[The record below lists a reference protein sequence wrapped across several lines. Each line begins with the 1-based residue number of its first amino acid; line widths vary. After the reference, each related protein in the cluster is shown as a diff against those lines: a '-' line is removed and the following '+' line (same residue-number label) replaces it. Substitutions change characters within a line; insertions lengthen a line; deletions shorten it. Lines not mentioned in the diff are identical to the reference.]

1 MNKYI
6 ELNDDKTPKTNFD
19 TIVIDITK
27 IDNAGILL
35 NSNVVLVDFDG
46 DNENEKRIIEH
57 IQTKYP
63 TLTVKTD
70 RGVHLYYKR
79 PKELKVSAGADKIT
93 VGGFQVDYKTGNK
106 AYGIVKRHGK
116 ERDRNKAIIDFET
129 LTELPFILYPMPRAK
144 NITGLKDGDGRNNA
158 LYAQLRYIN
167 NNPKYRDIR
176 LLEAVAKFINEKI
189 FDTPMG
195 EKEVANIVNSVLKID
210 VDAQE
215 EYQGDSTNV
224 LELSR
229 WVARKFEVKLYKEIL
244 YFRDGIKFSRD
255 ENELRRRVYQKVQL
269 KTTQWKELL
278 SQLEVYAEKITHD
291 DFNVR
296 IRNGIIVD
304 DTVVNMDIG
313 FTPFYL
319 DVKYDENA
327 YDKYVDDFIN
337 FIANGD
343 KEIRNLIEEILGHTI
358 MINNFPHKI
367 FVLSGSGNNGKS
379 TFVEMLTAFTNN
391 LSSHIDITGFEDGTQ
406 VVSLIGKIINI
417 ADDIDPNYLE
427 KTKVL
432 KTMASGNTIT
442 ARAIYSQPVT
452 IKNTATLVFTC
463 NEVPVFKD
471 KTEGIK
477 RRLIIIPFEN
487 KVVNKIYDLD
497 KLLSSE
503 NAKSYILRLALDGVN
518 RILINH
524 MELSK
529 SKKVEDTLREYYIES
544 DSVLGFLEEY
554 EGAIDNTS
562 TIELYNM
569 YDFYCIQNNIK
580 PQSKNKFTRA
590 IKAKRF

>member
-63 TLTVKTD
+63 TLTIKTD

-116 ERDRNKAIIDFET
+116 ERNRNKAIIDFET
-129 LTELPFILYPMPRAK
+129 LMELPFILYPLPKAK

-158 LYAQLRYIN
+158 LYAQLRCIS

-215 EYQGDSTNV
+215 ECQGDSTNV

-379 TFVEMLTAFTNN
+379 TFVEMLTAFANN

-503 NAKSYILRLALDGVN
+503 NAKSYILRLALEGVN
-518 RILINH
+518 RILTNH

-554 EGAIDNTS
+554 EGEIDNTS

-580 PQSKNKFTRA
+580 PQSKNKFTRL
-590 IKAKRF
+590 IKSKRF

>member
-79 PKELKVSAGADKIT
+79 PKELKVSAGTDKIT

-106 AYGIVKRHGK
+106 AYGIVKRHGR

-129 LTELPFILYPMPRAK
+129 LTELPFILYPMPKAK

-158 LYAQLRYIN
+158 LYAQLRCIS

-210 VDAQE
+210 VDVQE

-337 FIANGD
+337 FIVNGD

-379 TFVEMLTAFTNN
+379 TFVEMLTAFANN

-442 ARAIYSQPVT
+442 VRAIYSQPVT

-518 RILINH
+518 RILTNH

-554 EGAIDNTS
+554 EGEIDNTS

>member
-116 ERDRNKAIIDFET
+116 ERNRNKAIIDFET
-129 LTELPFILYPMPRAK
+129 LMELPFILYPMPKAK

-158 LYAQLRYIN
+158 LYAQLRCIN

-379 TFVEMLTAFTNN
+379 TFVEMLTAFANN
-391 LSSHIDITGFEDGTQ
+391 LSSHIDITGLEDGTQ

-518 RILINH
+518 RILTNH

-554 EGAIDNTS
+554 EGEIDNTP

-590 IKAKRF
+590 ILAKRI

>member
-106 AYGIVKRHGK
+106 AYGIVKRHGR

-129 LTELPFILYPMPRAK
+129 LTELPFILYPMPKAK

-158 LYAQLRYIN
+158 LYAQLRCIS

-379 TFVEMLTAFTNN
+379 TFVEMLTAFANN

-432 KTMASGNTIT
+432 KTMAAGNTIT
-442 ARAIYSQPVT
+442 VRAIYSQPVT

-487 KVVNKIYDLD
+487 KVVNTIYDLD

-518 RILINH
+518 RILTNH

-554 EGAIDNTS
+554 EGEIDNTS

-580 PQSKNKFTRA
+580 PQSKNKFTRL
-590 IKAKRF
+590 IKSKRF

>member
-116 ERDRNKAIIDFET
+116 ERDRNKVIIDFET
-129 LTELPFILYPMPRAK
+129 LMELPFILYPMPKAK

-158 LYAQLRYIN
+158 LYAQLRCIN

-215 EYQGDSTNV
+215 EYQGDSTKV

-379 TFVEMLTAFTNN
+379 TFVEMLTAFANN

-518 RILINH
+518 RILTNH

-554 EGAIDNTS
+554 EGEIDNTS

>member
-106 AYGIVKRHGK
+106 AYGIVKRHGR

-129 LTELPFILYPMPRAK
+129 LTELPFILYPMPKAK

-158 LYAQLRYIN
+158 LYAQLRCIS

-343 KEIRNLIEEILGHTI
+343 MEIRNLIEEILGHTI

-379 TFVEMLTAFTNN
+379 TFVEMLTAFANN

-442 ARAIYSQPVT
+442 VRAIYSQPVT

-518 RILINH
+518 RILTNH

-554 EGAIDNTS
+554 EGEIDNTS

-580 PQSKNKFTRA
+580 PQSKNKFTRL
-590 IKAKRF
+590 IKSKRF

>member
-79 PKELKVSAGADKIT
+79 PKDLKVSAGADKIT

-106 AYGIVKRHGK
+106 AYGIVKRHGR

-129 LTELPFILYPMPRAK
+129 LTELPFILYPMPKAK

-158 LYAQLRYIN
+158 LYAQLRCIN

-210 VDAQE
+210 ADAQE
-215 EYQGDSTNV
+215 EYQGDPTNV

-379 TFVEMLTAFTNN
+379 TFVEMLTAFVNN

-518 RILINH
+518 RILTNH

-554 EGAIDNTS
+554 EGEIDNTS

-580 PQSKNKFTRA
+580 PQSKNKFTRV
-590 IKAKRF
+590 IKSKRF

>member
-1 MNKYI
+1 M
-6 ELNDDKTPKTNFD
+6 
-19 TIVIDITK
+19 
-27 IDNAGILL
+27 
-35 NSNVVLVDFDG
+35 
-46 DNENEKRIIEH
+46 
-57 IQTKYP
+57 
-63 TLTVKTD
+63 
-70 RGVHLYYKR
+70 
-79 PKELKVSAGADKIT
+79 
-93 VGGFQVDYKTGNK
+93 
-106 AYGIVKRHGK
+106 
-116 ERDRNKAIIDFET
+116 
-129 LTELPFILYPMPRAK
+129 
-144 NITGLKDGDGRNNA
+144 
-158 LYAQLRYIN
+158 
-167 NNPKYRDIR
+167 
-176 LLEAVAKFINEKI
+176 
-189 FDTPMG
+189 
-195 EKEVANIVNSVLKID
+195 
-210 VDAQE
+210 
-215 EYQGDSTNV
+215 
-224 LELSR
+224 
-229 WVARKFEVKLYKEIL
+229 
-244 YFRDGIKFSRD
+244 
-255 ENELRRRVYQKVQL
+255 QL

-379 TFVEMLTAFTNN
+379 TFVEMLTAFANN

-518 RILINH
+518 RILTNH

-554 EGAIDNTS
+554 EGEIDNTS

-580 PQSKNKFTRA
+580 PQSKNKFTRV
-590 IKAKRF
+590 IKSKRF

>member
-129 LTELPFILYPMPRAK
+129 LTELPFILYPMPKAK

-379 TFVEMLTAFTNN
+379 TFVEMLTAFANN

-503 NAKSYILRLALDGVN
+503 NAKSYILRLALEGVN

-554 EGAIDNTS
+554 EGEINNTS

-569 YDFYCIQNNIK
+569 YAFYCIQNNIK
-580 PQSKNKFTRA
+580 PQSKNKFTRV
-590 IKAKRF
+590 IKSMRF

>member
-79 PKELKVSAGADKIT
+79 PKDLKVSAGADKIT

-106 AYGIVKRHGK
+106 AYGIVKRHGR

-129 LTELPFILYPMPRAK
+129 LTELPFILYPMPKAK

-158 LYAQLRYIN
+158 LYAQLRCIN

-210 VDAQE
+210 ADAQE
-215 EYQGDSTNV
+215 EYQGDPTNV

-319 DVKYDENA
+319 DVKYDENV

-379 TFVEMLTAFTNN
+379 TFVEMLTAFANN

-518 RILINH
+518 RILTNH

-554 EGAIDNTS
+554 EGEIDNTP

-590 IKAKRF
+590 ILAKRI

>member
-255 ENELRRRVYQKVQL
+255 ENELRRGVYQKVQL

-379 TFVEMLTAFTNN
+379 TFVEMLTAFANN

-442 ARAIYSQPVT
+442 TRAIYSQPVT

-503 NAKSYILRLALDGVN
+503 NAKSYILRLALEGVN

-554 EGAIDNTS
+554 EGEIDNTS
-562 TIELYNM
+562 TIELYNT

-580 PQSKNKFTRA
+580 PQSKNKFTRV
-590 IKAKRF
+590 IKSKRF

>member
-129 LTELPFILYPMPRAK
+129 LTELPFILYPMPKAK

-319 DVKYDENA
+319 DVKYNENA

-379 TFVEMLTAFTNN
+379 TFVEMLTAFANN

-503 NAKSYILRLALDGVN
+503 NAKSYILRLALEGVN

-554 EGAIDNTS
+554 EGEINNTS

-580 PQSKNKFTRA
+580 PQSKNKFTRV
-590 IKAKRF
+590 IKSMRF

>member
-106 AYGIVKRHGK
+106 AYGIVKRHGR

-129 LTELPFILYPMPRAK
+129 LTELPFILYPMPKAK

-158 LYAQLRYIN
+158 LYAQLRCIS
-167 NNPKYRDIR
+167 NNPKYRNIR

-379 TFVEMLTAFTNN
+379 TFVEMLTAFANN

-503 NAKSYILRLALDGVN
+503 NAKSYILRLALEGVN

-554 EGAIDNTS
+554 EGEINNTS

-580 PQSKNKFTRA
+580 PQSKNKFTRV
-590 IKAKRF
+590 IKSMRF

>member
-129 LTELPFILYPMPRAK
+129 LTELPFILYPMPKAK

-379 TFVEMLTAFTNN
+379 TFVEMLTAFANN

-503 NAKSYILRLALDGVN
+503 NAKSYILRLALEGVN

-554 EGAIDNTS
+554 EGEINNTS

-590 IKAKRF
+590 ILAKRI

>member
-296 IRNGIIVD
+296 IRNGIIVE

-379 TFVEMLTAFTNN
+379 TFVEMLTAFANN

-503 NAKSYILRLALDGVN
+503 NAKSYILRLALEGVN

-554 EGAIDNTS
+554 EGEINNTS

-580 PQSKNKFTRA
+580 PQSKNKFTRV
-590 IKAKRF
+590 ILAKRI

>member
-129 LTELPFILYPMPRAK
+129 LMELPFILYPMPKAK

-337 FIANGD
+337 FIVNGD

-379 TFVEMLTAFTNN
+379 TFVEMLTAFANN

-487 KVVNKIYDLD
+487 KVINKIYDLD

-503 NAKSYILRLALDGVN
+503 NAKSYILRLALEGVN

-554 EGAIDNTS
+554 EGEINNTS

-580 PQSKNKFTRA
+580 PQSKNKFTRV
-590 IKAKRF
+590 IKSMRF

>member
-255 ENELRRRVYQKVQL
+255 ENELRRKVYQKVQL

-379 TFVEMLTAFTNN
+379 TFVEMLTAFANN

-503 NAKSYILRLALDGVN
+503 NAKSYILRLALEGVN

-554 EGAIDNTS
+554 EGEINNTS

-580 PQSKNKFTRA
+580 PQSKNKFTRV
-590 IKAKRF
+590 IKSKRL

>member
-106 AYGIVKRHGK
+106 AYGIVKRHGR

-129 LTELPFILYPMPRAK
+129 LTELPFILYPMPKAK

-158 LYAQLRYIN
+158 LYAQLRCIN

-210 VDAQE
+210 VDALE

-343 KEIRNLIEEILGHTI
+343 MEIRNLIEEILGHTI

-379 TFVEMLTAFTNN
+379 TFVEMLTSFANN

-518 RILINH
+518 RILTNH

-554 EGAIDNTS
+554 EGEIDNTS

>member
-129 LTELPFILYPMPRAK
+129 LMELPFILYPMPKAK

-158 LYAQLRYIN
+158 LYAQLRCIN

-215 EYQGDSTNV
+215 EYQGDPTNV

-379 TFVEMLTAFTNN
+379 TFVEMLTAFANN

-503 NAKSYILRLALDGVN
+503 NAKSYILRLALEGVN

-554 EGAIDNTS
+554 EGEINNTS

-580 PQSKNKFTRA
+580 PQSKNKFTRV
-590 IKAKRF
+590 IKSMRF

>member
-129 LTELPFILYPMPRAK
+129 LTELPFILYPMPKAK

-379 TFVEMLTAFTNN
+379 TFVEMLTAFANN

-503 NAKSYILRLALDGVN
+503 NAKSYILRLALEGVN

-554 EGAIDNTS
+554 EGEINNTS

-580 PQSKNKFTRA
+580 PQSKNKFTRV
-590 IKAKRF
+590 IKSKRF

>member
-79 PKELKVSAGADKIT
+79 PKELKVSAGTDKIT

-106 AYGIVKRHGK
+106 AYGIVKRHGR

-129 LTELPFILYPMPRAK
+129 LTELPFILYPMPKAK

-158 LYAQLRYIN
+158 LYAQLRCIS

-255 ENELRRRVYQKVQL
+255 KNELRRRVYQKVQL

-319 DVKYDENA
+319 DVRYEENA

-379 TFVEMLTAFTNN
+379 TFVEMLTAFANN

-442 ARAIYSQPVT
+442 VRAIYSQPVT

-518 RILINH
+518 RILTNH

-554 EGAIDNTS
+554 EGEIDNTS

-580 PQSKNKFTRA
+580 PQSKNKFTRL
-590 IKAKRF
+590 IKSKRF

>member
-46 DNENEKRIIEH
+46 DNENEKKIIEH

-379 TFVEMLTAFTNN
+379 TFVEMLTAFANN

-442 ARAIYSQPVT
+442 TRAIYSQPVT

-503 NAKSYILRLALDGVN
+503 NAKSYILRLALEGVN

-554 EGAIDNTS
+554 EGEIDNTP

-590 IKAKRF
+590 ILAKRI

>member
-19 TIVIDITK
+19 TIVIDINK

-129 LTELPFILYPMPRAK
+129 LTELPFILYPMPKAK

-158 LYAQLRYIN
+158 LYAQLRCIN

-343 KEIRNLIEEILGHTI
+343 KVIRNLIEEILGHTI

-379 TFVEMLTAFTNN
+379 TFVEMLTAFANN

-518 RILINH
+518 RILTNH

-554 EGAIDNTS
+554 EGEIDNTP

-590 IKAKRF
+590 ILAKRI

>member
-215 EYQGDSTNV
+215 EYQRDSTNV

-379 TFVEMLTAFTNN
+379 TFVEMLTAFANN

-503 NAKSYILRLALDGVN
+503 NAKSYILRLALEGVN

-554 EGAIDNTS
+554 EGEINNTS

-590 IKAKRF
+590 ILAKRI

>member
-79 PKELKVSAGADKIT
+79 PKELKISAGADKIT

-129 LTELPFILYPMPRAK
+129 LTELPFILYPMPKAK

-319 DVKYDENA
+319 DVKYDEDA

-379 TFVEMLTAFTNN
+379 TFVEMLTAFANN

-503 NAKSYILRLALDGVN
+503 NAKSYILRLALEGVN

-554 EGAIDNTS
+554 EGEIDNTS

-580 PQSKNKFTRA
+580 PQSKNKFTRV
-590 IKAKRF
+590 IKSKRF

>member
-93 VGGFQVDYKTGNK
+93 VGGFQVHYKTGNK
-106 AYGIVKRHGK
+106 AYGIVKMHGK
-116 ERDRNKAIIDFET
+116 ERNRNKAIIDFET
-129 LTELPFILYPMPRAK
+129 LMELPFILYPMPKAK

-158 LYAQLRYIN
+158 LYAQLRCIN

-215 EYQGDSTNV
+215 DYQGDSTNV

-255 ENELRRRVYQKVQL
+255 ENELRRKVYQKVQL

-379 TFVEMLTAFTNN
+379 TFVEMLTAFANN

-518 RILINH
+518 RILTNH

-554 EGAIDNTS
+554 EGEIDNTS

-590 IKAKRF
+590 ILAKRI

>member
-129 LTELPFILYPMPRAK
+129 LTELPFILYPMPKAK

-158 LYAQLRYIN
+158 LYAQLRCIN

-379 TFVEMLTAFTNN
+379 TFVEMLTAFANN

-503 NAKSYILRLALDGVN
+503 NAKSYILKLALEGVN
-518 RILINH
+518 RILTNH

-554 EGAIDNTS
+554 EGEINNTS

-580 PQSKNKFTRA
+580 PQSKNKFTMA
-590 IKAKRF
+590 ILAKRI

>member
-518 RILINH
+518 RILTNH

>member
-129 LTELPFILYPMPRAK
+129 LTELPFILYPMPKAK

-379 TFVEMLTAFTNN
+379 TFVEMLTAFANN

-503 NAKSYILRLALDGVN
+503 NAKSYILRLALEGVN

-529 SKKVEDTLREYYIES
+529 SKKVEYTLREYYIES

-554 EGAIDNTS
+554 EGEINNTS

-590 IKAKRF
+590 ILAKRI

>member
-79 PKELKVSAGADKIT
+79 PKELKVSAGTDKIT

-106 AYGIVKRHGK
+106 AYGIVKRHGR

-129 LTELPFILYPMPRAK
+129 LTELPFILYPMPKAK

-158 LYAQLRYIN
+158 LYAQLRCIS

-210 VDAQE
+210 IDAQE

-379 TFVEMLTAFTNN
+379 TFVEMLTAFANN

-442 ARAIYSQPVT
+442 VRAIYSQPVT

-518 RILINH
+518 RILTNH

-554 EGAIDNTS
+554 EGEIDNTS

-580 PQSKNKFTRA
+580 PQSKNKFTRL
-590 IKAKRF
+590 IKSKRF

>member
-106 AYGIVKRHGK
+106 AYGIVKRHGR

-129 LTELPFILYPMPRAK
+129 LTELPFILYPMPKAK

-158 LYAQLRYIN
+158 LYAQLRCIS

-379 TFVEMLTAFTNN
+379 TFVEMLTTFANN

-503 NAKSYILRLALDGVN
+503 NAKSYILKLALDGVN
-518 RILINH
+518 RILTNH

-554 EGAIDNTS
+554 EGKIDNTP

-590 IKAKRF
+590 ILAKRI

>member
-35 NSNVVLVDFDG
+35 NSNIVLVDFDG

-106 AYGIVKRHGK
+106 AYGIVKRHGR

-129 LTELPFILYPMPRAK
+129 LTELPFILYPMPKAK

-158 LYAQLRYIN
+158 LYAQLRCIS

-379 TFVEMLTAFTNN
+379 TFVEMLTTFANN

-452 IKNTATLVFTC
+452 IKNTATLIFTC

-518 RILINH
+518 RILTNH

-554 EGAIDNTS
+554 EGEIDNTS

-590 IKAKRF
+590 ILAKRI

>member
-379 TFVEMLTAFTNN
+379 TFVEMLTAFANN

-503 NAKSYILRLALDGVN
+503 NAKSYILRLALEGVN

-554 EGAIDNTS
+554 EGEIDNTS

>member
-19 TIVIDITK
+19 TIVIDINK

-129 LTELPFILYPMPRAK
+129 LTKLPFILYPMPKAK

-158 LYAQLRYIN
+158 LYAQLRCIN

-379 TFVEMLTAFTNN
+379 TFVEMLTAFANN

-518 RILINH
+518 RILTNH

-554 EGAIDNTS
+554 EGEIDNTP

-590 IKAKRF
+590 ILAKRI

>member
-503 NAKSYILRLALDGVN
+503 NAKSYILRLALEGVN

>member
-215 EYQGDSTNV
+215 EYQGDYTNV

-379 TFVEMLTAFTNN
+379 TFVEMLTAFANN

-497 KLLSSE
+497 KLLNSE
-503 NAKSYILRLALDGVN
+503 NAKSYILRLALEGVN

-554 EGAIDNTS
+554 EGEINNTS

-590 IKAKRF
+590 ILAKRI

>member
-35 NSNVVLVDFDG
+35 NSNIVLVDFDG

-79 PKELKVSAGADKIT
+79 PKELKVSAGTDKIT

-106 AYGIVKRHGK
+106 AYGIVKRHGR
-116 ERDRNKAIIDFET
+116 ERERNKAIIDFEM
-129 LTELPFILYPMPRAK
+129 LTELPFILYPMPKAK

-158 LYAQLRYIN
+158 LYAQLRCIN

-176 LLEAVAKFINEKI
+176 LLEPVAKFINEKI

-210 VDAQE
+210 ADAQE
-215 EYQGDSTNV
+215 EYQGDPTNV

-379 TFVEMLTAFTNN
+379 TFVEMLTAFANN

-518 RILINH
+518 RILTNH

-554 EGAIDNTS
+554 EGEIDNTS

-580 PQSKNKFTRA
+580 PQSKNKFTRL
-590 IKAKRF
+590 IKSKRF

>member
-106 AYGIVKRHGK
+106 AYGIVKRHGR

-129 LTELPFILYPMPRAK
+129 LTELPFILYPMPKAK

-158 LYAQLRYIN
+158 LYAQLRCIS

-379 TFVEMLTAFTNN
+379 TFVEMLTTFANN

-452 IKNTATLVFTC
+452 IKNTATLIFTC

-518 RILINH
+518 RILTNH

-554 EGAIDNTS
+554 EGEIDNTS

-590 IKAKRF
+590 ILAKRI

>member
-210 VDAQE
+210 ADAQE
-215 EYQGDSTNV
+215 EYQGDPTNV

-379 TFVEMLTAFTNN
+379 TFVEMLTAFANN

-518 RILINH
+518 RILTNH

-554 EGAIDNTS
+554 EGEIDNTS

-580 PQSKNKFTRA
+580 PQSKNKFTRL
-590 IKAKRF
+590 IKSKRF

>member
-63 TLTVKTD
+63 TLTIKTD

-379 TFVEMLTAFTNN
+379 TFVEMLTAFANN

-503 NAKSYILRLALDGVN
+503 NAKSYILRLALEGVN

-554 EGAIDNTS
+554 EGEINNTS

-590 IKAKRF
+590 ILAKRI